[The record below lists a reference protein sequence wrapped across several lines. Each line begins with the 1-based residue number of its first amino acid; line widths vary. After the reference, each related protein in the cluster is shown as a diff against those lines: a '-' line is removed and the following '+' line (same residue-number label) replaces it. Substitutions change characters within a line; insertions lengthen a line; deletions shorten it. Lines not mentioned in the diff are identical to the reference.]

1 MHTYTHILTFLS
13 LFLLQQFMYVELSA
27 IENELKKMDSKET
40 LPRSCQ
46 DLRTQRPQS
55 PSGHYTIDPNVG
67 SKLDSIKCFCEF
79 ESRAAKT
86 CIKVC
91 VCVWE
96 GGGGGADYV
105 PDLFHCFVTF
115 PTYRTPQQPHRL
127 ASYICYI
134 HVSHSLLSY
143 HVELRVH

>member
-1 MHTYTHILTFLS
+1 
-13 LFLLQQFMYVELSA
+13 MYVELSA

-96 GGGGGADYV
+96 GGGGGGRLCTRLVSLFRHISYIQNTTATSQIGFLHMLHSRVSQSIELPCGAKGPLRYV
-105 PDLFHCFVTF
+105 P
-115 PTYRTPQQPHRL
+115 
-127 ASYICYI
+127 A
-134 HVSHSLLSY
+134 HVRSI
-143 HVELRVH
+143 VMC